1 MPEKNR
7 IVRPGFK
14 IGTVITEEGEALTPP
29 AEWVFL
35 PSGDGPL
42 TRNVKSRGVSWQVQ
56 IQKGRR
62 TLSKGIWVHS
72 EHVLAARQEVEE
84 KRASPQHEKRMAADR
99 QRRENKQLEYVEGFY
114 RETLDFLNFHPD
126 HRAMAEK
133 LARAVTEHATPVGS
147 GTVART
153 ERIPVSERAQAAV
166 IAWMRHRTTA
176 YDRMQIARI
185 KGRRREVRR
194 MLAERSKQLLA
205 GYRAGKPCDRECP
218 LHQALTES
226 A

>member
-1 MPEKNR
+1 MPLKNR

-56 IQKGRR
+56 VQKGRR
-62 TLSKGIWVHS
+62 TISKGIWVHGD
-72 EHVLAARQEVEE
+72 HVLAARQEVEG
-84 KRASPQHEKRMAADR
+84 KRATPQYEKRMAADR
-99 QRRENKQLEYVEGFY
+99 QRRERKQQEYVGDFFQ
-114 RETLDFLNFHPD
+114 ETLAFLKFHPD
-126 HRAMAEK
+126 HLEMAEK

-153 ERIPVSERAQAAV
+153 ERIPVSERVQAAV

-194 MLAERSKQLLA
+194 MLAERSQQLLA
-205 GYRAGKPCDRECP
+205 GYRAGKPCDAACP
-218 LHQALTES
+218 LYRALTES